1 MHLDHY
7 YGLILMAEEKKD
19 DKGEETENQLRRE
32 LEELKKEVKRLKEE
46 KAGAPRSEL
55 LKETSKVLRR
65 LDVGGFGILAGLID
79 GIGNLAELAD
89 KIQDPKNPLHNKLKV
104 EYAIKTSG
112 LLGDRYIASGRAFAG
127 RQESRAPE
135 PLARPEE
142 RKAIMEE
149 IRELRKLK
157 EQFLKAQREAEKEK
171 QQ

>member
-1 MHLDHY
+1 
-7 YGLILMAEEKKD
+7 MAEEKKD
-19 DKGEETENQLRRE
+19 DKGEEAANQLRRE
-32 LEELKKEVKRLKEE
+32 LEELKKEVERLKQE
-46 KAGAPRSEL
+46 KEGAPRNEL

-79 GIGNLAELAD
+79 GIGNFAELAE

-112 LLGDRYIASGRAFAG
+112 LLGDRYITSGRPFATT
-127 RQESRAPE
+127 QESRALE

-142 RKAIMEE
+142 RKRIMQE

-171 QQ
+171 RE